1 LSRAFGLTAART
13 SFQSRHPGSNQG
25 GNVRKRIVR
34 LAVLVAVLAVGLFE
48 VPLLVAVGQYVLSER
63 EAELRQDADDTAVD
77 VAADLLRDNPVAAP
91 RAHGQD
97 TRISVYDHDGTRVFG
112 TGPQQADSYVSDALD
127 GKASARPLGELA
139 RSIVVAVPVTHETE
153 VVGAVRVSSPR
164 GEVYQRMGLI
174 WLAML
179 GLTAAV
185 IGLVWLVARR
195 LAHRLAQPL
204 ESLATTALRL
214 GEGDFSVR
222 SPQTRIREI
231 DAVGAALDTTA
242 ARLDDMLARERAFSA
257 NASHQ
262 LRTPLAGLRLQLE
275 AALADPSAD
284 SRAAMTA
291 SVGAADR
298 LEQTIDELLTLA
310 RSSRTSAAGQLD
322 LGGLFD
328 DLSRTWAARV
338 AADDRT
344 LALTIA
350 PQLPTATA
358 SPAAVRQ
365 ILGVLIDNAVVHGA
379 GAIMVTAREAADALA
394 IDVSD
399 EGGGITDEEPEL
411 FTRQAPHAQGHGIG
425 LALARSLAEAEGGR
439 LRLTRPA
446 PPIFTLLLPA
456 AAEEPTEEQAGAAPA
471 VIPDSRG

>member
-1 LSRAFGLTAART
+1 LSRAFGLTAAKT
-13 SFQSRHPGSNQG
+13 SSQSRHPGSNQG

-97 TRISVYDHDGTRVFG
+97 TRISVYNHDGTRVSG
-112 TGPQQADSYVSDALD
+112 T
-127 GKASARPLGELA
+127 ARPLGELA

-310 RSSRTSAAGQLD
+310 RTSSRTTAAGQLD

-350 PQLPTATA
+350 PQLPNANA

-379 GAIMVTAREAADALA
+379 GAITVTAREAADAVA

-456 AAEEPTEEQAGAAPA
+456 AAEEPPEEQAGAAPA

>member
-1 LSRAFGLTAART
+1 MSRAFRLTASNT
-13 SFQSRHPGSNQG
+13 SFRSRHPGSNQG

-63 EAELRQDADDTAVD
+63 EAELRQDADDAAVD
-77 VAADLLRDNPVAAP
+77 VAADLLRNNAVAAP
-91 RAHGQD
+91 RAHGQE
-97 TRISVYDHDGTRVFG
+97 TRNSVYDHRGTRVAG
-112 TGPQQADSYVSDALD
+112 SGPEQADSYVSDALD

-139 RSIVVAVPVTHETE
+139 RNIVVAVPVTHETE
-153 VVGAVRVSSPR
+153 VVGAVRASSPR
-164 GEVYQRMGLI
+164 EEVYQRMGLI

-185 IGLVWLVARR
+185 IALVWLVARR

-222 SPQTRIREI
+222 SPRTRITEI

-298 LEQTIDELLTLA
+298 LEQTIDELLALA
-310 RSSRTSAAGQLD
+310 RSSRKSATSQLD
-322 LGGLFD
+322 LDALFD
-328 DLSRTWAARV
+328 DLSRTWTARV

-365 ILGVLIDNAVVHGA
+365 ILGVLIDNAVVHGV
-379 GAIMVTAREAADALA
+379 GAITVTAREAADAVA

-399 EGGGITDEEPEL
+399 EGGGFTDEEPDL
-411 FTRQAPHAQGHGIG
+411 FARQAAHANGHGIG

-456 AAEEPTEEQAGAAPA
+456 AAEEPTEEQAEAAPA
-471 VIPDSRG
+471 ALPESRV

>member
-1 LSRAFGLTAART
+1 M
-13 SFQSRHPGSNQG
+13 
-25 GNVRKRIVR
+25 RKRIVR

-97 TRISVYDHDGTRVFG
+97 TRISVYNHDGTRVSG
-112 TGPQQADSYVSDALD
+112 TGPAQADSYVSDALD

-310 RSSRTSAAGQLD
+310 RTSSRTTAAGQLD

-350 PQLPTATA
+350 PQLPNANA

-379 GAIMVTAREAADALA
+379 GAITVTAREAADAVA